1 MKIVLGTR
9 NQHKIKEFKEEFAK
23 INIEVVGLDEYLG
36 NTMVPEPIEDGKTFQ
51 ENSIIKAKY
60 YYNLVK
66 VPCLCDDS
74 GLCVEALDG
83 APGINSARYSG
94 GNDKDNRDLLRKN
107 LEGNFPAKAYF
118 NCDLIYYDGK
128 DIISTNGKI
137 HGEII
142 NEERGNDGFG
152 YDSIFYYPPL
162 KKTLAEISVDDK
174 NKISHRGRAIE
185 EMLKKLQEKFNN

>member
-1 MKIVLGTR
+1 MKIVIGTR
-9 NQHKIKEFKEEFAK
+9 NQHKIKEFKEKFAK

-36 NTMVPEPIEDGKTFQ
+36 NTDVSEPIEDGSTFQ
-51 ENSIIKAKY
+51 ENAIIKAKY
-60 YYNLVK
+60 YYNLVN

-94 GNDKDNRDLLRKN
+94 GKDKDNRDLLRKN
-107 LEGNFPAKAYF
+107 LTGNFPAKAYF

-142 NEERGNDGFG
+142 NEERGEDGFG

-162 KKTLAEISVDDK
+162 SKTLAEISVDEK
-174 NKISHRGRAIE
+174 NKISHRGYAIE
-185 EMLKKLQEKFNN
+185 EMLKKLQEKYNY